1 MAYLSDG
8 FEMKSTREYERLGL
22 GFVRFTRG
30 LGRKRILISKRAPE
44 NDSPPVKRP
53 SHETTESSRSLLE
66 TLHQDILI
74 RVLCHV
80 DHEDL
85 ATLKR
90 VSKTIRKAVIEA
102 KKSHFDYSTP
112 KKRLP
117 FRDAILILDSN
128 SNSSSQDD
136 EMEPPNAPI
145 RRRFINRE
153 SDLSKISM
161 VLFK

>member
-1 MAYLSDG
+1 
-8 FEMKSTREYERLGL
+8 
-22 GFVRFTRG
+22 
-30 LGRKRILISKRAPE
+30 
-44 NDSPPVKRP
+44 
-53 SHETTESSRSLLE
+53 
-66 TLHQDILI
+66 
-74 RVLCHV
+74 V